1 MNGRAMKLTLGT
13 VFALTGVLLV
23 PVGCGKKDAKV
34 TAVTTTTAQQ
44 STSTMQPAAPVISRE
59 TLLAITRCTD
69 SLGFGYAEMVATD
82 YRNGNEAKAL
92 CEEAK
97 VQIEVDQ
104 GTGAD
109 LGNLMV
115 AVAYLDVEISFLNL
129 AAFEPMTAAA
139 IKDYQDKVD
148 KAVADVDTAVAAV
161 S

>member
-1 MNGRAMKLTLGT
+1 MRLNHHHHRHHHKHI
-13 VFALTGVLLV
+13 
-23 PVGCGKKDAKV
+23 CK
-34 TAVTTTTAQQ
+34 
-44 STSTMQPAAPVISRE
+44 
-59 TLLAITRCTD
+59 
-69 SLGFGYAEMVATD
+69 
-82 YRNGNEAKAL
+82 NGNSNI
-92 CEEAK
+92 AK